1 METRANYT
9 LIGLFTLVVIAGAF
23 GFIYWFQGSGGGGN
37 RGYYQIAFDGSV
49 NGLRTGSAVMFNGIR
64 VGEVTGLSLDPKHSQ
79 QVLVTVAVDKSA
91 PIYNNTDIGL
101 EFQGLTGIA
110 SLSLKG
116 GSGGAVAAGTKAKPP
131 LLEAPAGSAV
141 DVTQSARDVMRRLD
155 KLIAENQKAL
165 HEAIENIN
173 KFSAALANSTDK
185 IDSTLTN
192 VDKFSGVLATNA
204 QRFDHIAQGLE
215 DLTGGNLA
223 VTVGSQSGTI
233 TVGAGRRSVT
243 LTPAAGDTG
252 VLQVGLSP
260 SAGAVSFARIK
271 LEHGRLATG
280 WAMRPLSVEQ
290 MLCRRYYLRQDGQV
304 LLDAYQVSAT
314 ASRQSL
320 TLPVPMRSTP
330 STSFSVSQEI
340 NVQGSDRGVVAQSPE
355 QAYAYA
361 TALALGRVRAAF
373 DAIAFDAEL

>member
-64 VGEVTGLSLDPKHSQ
+64 VGEVRGLSLDPKHSQ
-79 QVLVTVAVDKSA
+79 QVLVTVAVDKSV

-116 GSGGAVAAGTKAKPP
+116 GSGAAVAAGTKAKPP

-215 DLTGGNLA
+215 DLTGGKDGKGGEINE
-223 VTVGSQSGTI
+223 TV
-233 TVGAGRRSVT
+233 RSVHSLVT
-243 LTPAAGDTG
+243 NVDKRTAEIATG
-252 VLQVGLSP
+252 VNRMTSAGTKQIDVMSASFQRTLSTADRVLNNLDKNPSRLIWGGSSP
-260 SAGAVSFARIK
+260 SAAAPK
-271 LEHGRLATG
+271 
-280 WAMRPLSVEQ
+280 
-290 MLCRRYYLRQDGQV
+290 RQ
-304 LLDAYQVSAT
+304 
-314 ASRQSL
+314 
-320 TLPVPMRSTP
+320 
-330 STSFSVSQEI
+330 
-340 NVQGSDRGVVAQSPE
+340 
-355 QAYAYA
+355 
-361 TALALGRVRAAF
+361 
-373 DAIAFDAEL
+373 

>member
-23 GFIYWFQGSGGGGN
+23 GFIYWFQGSAGGGN

-64 VGEVTGLSLDPKHSQ
+64 VGEVRGLSLDPKHSQ
-79 QVLVTVAVDKSA
+79 QVLVTVAVDKSV

-215 DLTGGNLA
+215 DLTGGKDGKGGEINE
-223 VTVGSQSGTI
+223 TV
-233 TVGAGRRSVT
+233 RSVHSLVT
-243 LTPAAGDTG
+243 NVDKRTAEIATG
-252 VLQVGLSP
+252 VNRMTSAGTKQIDVMSASFQRTLSTADRVLNNLDKNPSRLIWGGSSP
-260 SAGAVSFARIK
+260 SAAAPK
-271 LEHGRLATG
+271 
-280 WAMRPLSVEQ
+280 
-290 MLCRRYYLRQDGQV
+290 RQ
-304 LLDAYQVSAT
+304 
-314 ASRQSL
+314 
-320 TLPVPMRSTP
+320 
-330 STSFSVSQEI
+330 
-340 NVQGSDRGVVAQSPE
+340 
-355 QAYAYA
+355 
-361 TALALGRVRAAF
+361 
-373 DAIAFDAEL
+373 

>member
-79 QVLVTVAVDKSA
+79 QVLVTVAVDKSV

-215 DLTGGNLA
+215 DLTGGKDGKGGELNA
-223 VTVGSQSGTI
+223 TVK
-233 TVGAGRRSVT
+233 SVHSLIENVDKRT
-243 LTPAAGDTG
+243 ADIATG
-252 VLQVGLSP
+252 VNKMTATGTRQIEVMSSSFQRTLSTADRVLTNLDKNPSRLIWGGASP
-260 SAGAVSFARIK
+260 SAAAQK
-271 LEHGRLATG
+271 GR
-280 WAMRPLSVEQ
+280 Q
-290 MLCRRYYLRQDGQV
+290 
-304 LLDAYQVSAT
+304 
-314 ASRQSL
+314 
-320 TLPVPMRSTP
+320 
-330 STSFSVSQEI
+330 
-340 NVQGSDRGVVAQSPE
+340 
-355 QAYAYA
+355 
-361 TALALGRVRAAF
+361 
-373 DAIAFDAEL
+373 

>member
-23 GFIYWFQGSGGGGN
+23 AFIYWFQGSGGGGN

-79 QVLVTVAVDKSA
+79 QVLVTVAVDKSV

-215 DLTGGNLA
+215 DLTGGKDGKGGEINE
-223 VTVGSQSGTI
+223 TV
-233 TVGAGRRSVT
+233 RSVHSLVT
-243 LTPAAGDTG
+243 NVDKRTAEIATG
-252 VLQVGLSP
+252 VNRMTSAGTKQIDVMSASFQRTLSTADRVLNNLDKNPSRLIWGGSSP
-260 SAGAVSFARIK
+260 SAAAPK
-271 LEHGRLATG
+271 
-280 WAMRPLSVEQ
+280 
-290 MLCRRYYLRQDGQV
+290 RQ
-304 LLDAYQVSAT
+304 
-314 ASRQSL
+314 
-320 TLPVPMRSTP
+320 
-330 STSFSVSQEI
+330 
-340 NVQGSDRGVVAQSPE
+340 
-355 QAYAYA
+355 
-361 TALALGRVRAAF
+361 
-373 DAIAFDAEL
+373 

>member
-64 VGEVTGLSLDPKHSQ
+64 VGEVRGLSLDPKHSQ
-79 QVLVTVAVDKSA
+79 QVLVTVAVDKSV

-215 DLTGGNLA
+215 DLTGGKDGKGGEINE
-223 VTVGSQSGTI
+223 TV
-233 TVGAGRRSVT
+233 RSVHSLVT
-243 LTPAAGDTG
+243 NVDKRTAEIATG
-252 VLQVGLSP
+252 VNRMTSAGTKQIDVMSASFQRTLSTADRVLNNLDKNPSRLIWGGSSP
-260 SAGAVSFARIK
+260 SAAAPK
-271 LEHGRLATG
+271 
-280 WAMRPLSVEQ
+280 
-290 MLCRRYYLRQDGQV
+290 RQ
-304 LLDAYQVSAT
+304 
-314 ASRQSL
+314 
-320 TLPVPMRSTP
+320 
-330 STSFSVSQEI
+330 
-340 NVQGSDRGVVAQSPE
+340 
-355 QAYAYA
+355 
-361 TALALGRVRAAF
+361 
-373 DAIAFDAEL
+373 